1 MSLATELPGRA
12 LPGPPPDFAAYA
24 RLARTAERG
33 LFDFVLLT
41 DTPGRAPGG
50 DDSGPHA
57 YALPGGRPEPLT
69 VLHALAGITTHIGL
83 ALLASPGG
91 EPYDLARAVAALD
104 RLSGGRAAGPP
115 VDPLARAAP
124 PGPRRRPVV
133 IRDAD
138 PERPEDGADGGAF
151 GNDAGDID
159 SGGTGG
165 ADVVVGRPG
174 QRPSPGVKL
183 LARLSFTLTEPAAAP
198 ILAEQLD
205 APVQSGALDGYVLLP
220 EPAPGGRGLDAFV
233 DLVAPLLRARGSLRT
248 AYRGTTL
255 RDHLGLPRPV

>member
-1 MSLATELPGRA
+1 MSLAAELPGRGV
-12 LPGPPPDFAAYA
+12 PGRPPDFAAYA

-41 DTPGRAPGG
+41 DTPGRPAG
-50 DDSGPHA
+50 DEDRGPHP
-57 YALPGGRPEPLT
+57 YALPGGRPEPVT

-83 ALLASPGG
+83 AVLASPGG

-104 RLSGGRAAGPP
+104 RLSAGRAAGPP
-115 VDPLARAAP
+115 VDLLAHAGR

-151 GNDAGDID
+151 GNDAH
-159 SGGTGG
+159 G

-174 QRPSPGVKL
+174 QRPRPGVKL

-198 ILAEQLD
+198 ALAEELD
-205 APVQSGALDGYVLLP
+205 GPVQSGALDGYLLLP

-233 DLVAPLLRARGSLRT
+233 DLVVPLLRARGSLRT